1 MSNLNRNF
9 GEILNYTA
17 EKIDPIYASSK
28 AFQFIESC
36 GQFSK
41 NYTALLIQVIKFC
54 AQNWLLMIHR
64 MSDIAK
70 DAVFVPTG
78 EFPEPNPDKV
88 EGYDFENGCDYD
100 KLFA

>member
-1 MSNLNRNF
+1 M
-9 GEILNYTA
+9 
-17 EKIDPIYASSK
+17 
-28 AFQFIESC
+28 
-36 GQFSK
+36 K
-41 NYTALLIQVIKFC
+41 NKFC
-54 AQNWLLMIHR
+54 AQLHEKNEFKFRIR

-70 DAVFVPTG
+70 DAVFVATG

>member
-1 MSNLNRNF
+1 M
-9 GEILNYTA
+9 NYQKYTLLSI
-17 EKIDPIYASSK
+17 ENPFMIKTSSVPIYMKYSTI
-28 AFQFIESC
+28 F
-36 GQFSK
+36 
-41 NYTALLIQVIKFC
+41 KFR
-54 AQNWLLMIHR
+54 AR

-70 DAVFVPTG
+70 DAVFVATG